1 MLFNINK
8 SLDFAYDNKI
18 YTESIRLTTLTIDSV
33 LFITY
38 RFELNRLNTIT
49 AVTIIETIYSKYSV
63 VFLLLIAGCLI

>member
-1 MLFNINK
+1 MFYSIKTIDYYLMLFNINK

-49 AVTIIETIYSKYSV
+49 AVQ
-63 VFLLLIAGCLI
+63 